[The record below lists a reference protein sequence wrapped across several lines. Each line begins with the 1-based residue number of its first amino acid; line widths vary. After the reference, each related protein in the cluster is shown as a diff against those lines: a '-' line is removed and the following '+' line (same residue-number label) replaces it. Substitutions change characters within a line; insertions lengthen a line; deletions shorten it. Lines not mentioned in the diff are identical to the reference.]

1 MHHPIIPDLVNACGQ
16 VAKQHGFDLQQHYK
30 QMLLIGTEV
39 AEAIQSLG
47 ELQMPPEVKDL
58 VDQYLVISN
67 KVEEAR
73 VSKLEWK
80 EKSEI
85 KDRANLEEELADIII
100 RVFSYCHGNNIDIEQ
115 AIIKKIVINQNRP
128 HKHGKGF

>member
-16 VAKQHGFDLQQHYK
+16 IAEQHGFDLQQHYK

-39 AEAIQSLG
+39 AEAIQAL
-47 ELQMPPEVKDL
+47 EDLQVPPEVKEL
-58 VDQYLVISN
+58 VNQYLSISS

-73 VSKLEWK
+73 ASKIEWR

-115 AIIKKIVINQNRP
+115 AIIKKIVINRNRQ